1 MQMSQEVVRS
11 FRWTKMLVVFLPRWT
26 HAQRLRE
33 IESHVNSIAN
43 LRRKKVQSNQW
54 RIKLKVF
61 AYLLNCTLGQEVRLL
76 IVRIVVIL
84 CRLNARLEW
93 EEKLLKC
100 AQSGASNSYK
110 QSLFTN
116 HDHGTSSE
124 QREKNQNV
132 ITTFPEHIR
141 VKFRVLQLNS
151 RYRKTTPRNDL
162 SLSAAD
168 VMQCLTF

>member
-1 MQMSQEVVRS
+1 MNKNACRVLTSVDTRTAVAWNWVARKQHCKPKKK
-11 FRWTKMLVVFLPRWT
+11 KM
-26 HAQRLRE
+26 
-33 IESHVNSIAN
+33 
-43 LRRKKVQSNQW
+43 QSNQW

-93 EEKLLKC
+93 EERLLKC

-151 RYRKTTPRNDL
+151 RYRKTTPRDDL